1 MDLSAL
7 PLPPSRLALLH
18 TAGYRKRS
26 DLDGVIAATLAQKI
40 GGTAAEAARLLANV
54 HSGGSSSDD
63 LGANYLRTSARTGL
77 ALLQEERAAQK
88 IVTLVQ
94 PLDELLGGGVR
105 PGQLTEVAGVPGVGK
120 TQMGMQL
127 AVNAAVPHALGGA
140 GGETAYIDTEG
151 SFSAQRVREMAEGLV
166 GSLWQSLVACRP
178 EERGAREEALRG
190 LTCEGV
196 LSGIHV
202 FRCHDLAELVAAVK
216 GLCAFAE
223 GRSSRVRLVVVDSVA
238 FHFRHENLPFA
249 RRLQLLGTVSQALL
263 DFARAERAA
272 AVLVNQVTTPP
283 RHCLDISQRLPG
295 RFLDTSSLAN
305 QVTTKVND
313 ATNDS
318 FLAPALGESWAD
330 CRTKRVLLEWQG
342 FDGVVVY
349 DRRTPATPS

>member
-1 MDLSAL
+1 MG
-7 PLPPSRLALLH
+7 PPDRH
-18 TAGYRKRS
+18 
-26 DLDGVIAATLAQKI
+26 I
-40 GGTAAEAARLLANV
+40 
-54 HSGGSSSDD
+54 
-63 LGANYLRTSARTGL
+63 
-77 ALLQEERAAQK
+77 
-88 IVTLVQ
+88 
-94 PLDELLGGGVR
+94 
-105 PGQLTEVAGVPGVGK
+105 
-120 TQMGMQL
+120 
-127 AVNAAVPHALGGA
+127 
-140 GGETAYIDTEG
+140 
-151 SFSAQRVREMAEGLV
+151 
-166 GSLWQSLVACRP
+166 
-178 EERGAREEALRG
+178 
-190 LTCEGV
+190 
-196 LSGIHV
+196 
-202 FRCHDLAELVAAVK
+202 DLAELVAAVK

-283 RHCLDISQRLPG
+283 RHCLDISQTLP
-295 RFLDTSSLAN
+295 RHCPEIAWTPPRHSSLAN

>member
-40 GGTAAEAARLLANV
+40 GGTAAEAARLLAN
-54 HSGGSSSDD
+54 
-63 LGANYLRTSARTGL
+63 
-77 ALLQEERAAQK
+77 
-88 IVTLVQ
+88 
-94 PLDELLGGGVR
+94 
-105 PGQLTEVAGVPGVGK
+105 
-120 TQMGMQL
+120 
-127 AVNAAVPHALGGA
+127 
-140 GGETAYIDTEG
+140 
-151 SFSAQRVREMAEGLV
+151 
-166 GSLWQSLVACRP
+166 SLVACRP

-272 AVLVNQVTTPP
+272 AVLVNQVTT
-283 RHCLDISQRLPG
+283 
-295 RFLDTSSLAN
+295 
-305 QVTTKVND
+305 KVND

-342 FDGVVVY
+342 FDGVAGAWAAQEPKRQHTG
-349 DRRTPATPS
+349 DS